1 MPQQTGT
8 RLQNAKQ
15 IILAANSGE
24 LFALVKTDL
33 TLTIDDRV
41 IHSNVFV
48 AKINAG
54 EILLLN
60 FLLANFC
67 TVGMNHRVILLLD
80 KRIPLLV
87 EGYIWITAIKTVCI
101 PLNAEIFTV
110 GQILKNDNDHIPIN
124 ESLFGRSSF
133 HKDH

>member
-15 IILAANSGE
+15 IILAANGDE

-33 TLTIDDRV
+33 TLNIDDIV

-54 EILLLN
+54 KMLLLN

-80 KRIPLLV
+80 KRIPLSV
-87 EGYIWITAIKTVCI
+87 EGYIGITAVKTVCI

-110 GQILKNDNDHIPIN
+110 GLKNDNDHIPIN
-124 ESLFGRSSF
+124 KSLFGRSSF
-133 HKDH
+133 NKDH

>member
-15 IILAANSGE
+15 IILAANGDE

-33 TLTIDDRV
+33 TLNIDDIV

-54 EILLLN
+54 EMLLLN

-80 KRIPLLV
+80 KRIPLSI
-87 EGYIWITAIKTVCI
+87 EGYIGITAVKTVCI

-110 GQILKNDNDHIPIN
+110 GIKNDNDHIPIN

>member
-1 MPQQTGT
+1 MPQQTET

-33 TLTIDDRV
+33 TLTIDDIV

-54 EILLLN
+54 EMLLLN

-87 EGYIWITAIKTVCI
+87 EGYI
-101 PLNAEIFTV
+101 
-110 GQILKNDNDHIPIN
+110 
-124 ESLFGRSSF
+124 
-133 HKDH
+133 

>member
-54 EILLLN
+54 EMLLLN

-87 EGYIWITAIKTVCI
+87 EGYI
-101 PLNAEIFTV
+101 
-110 GQILKNDNDHIPIN
+110 
-124 ESLFGRSSF
+124 
-133 HKDH
+133 

>member
-8 RLQNAKQ
+8 RLQNAKP
-15 IILAANSGE
+15 IILAANGDE

-33 TLTIDDRV
+33 TLNIDDIV

-54 EILLLN
+54 EMLLLN

-67 TVGMNHRVILLLD
+67 TVGINHRVILLLE
-80 KRIPLLV
+80 KRIPLSV
-87 EGYIWITAIKTVCI
+87 EGYIGITAVKTVCI
-101 PLNAEIFTV
+101 TLNAEIFTV
-110 GQILKNDNDHIPIN
+110 GLKNDNDRIPIN